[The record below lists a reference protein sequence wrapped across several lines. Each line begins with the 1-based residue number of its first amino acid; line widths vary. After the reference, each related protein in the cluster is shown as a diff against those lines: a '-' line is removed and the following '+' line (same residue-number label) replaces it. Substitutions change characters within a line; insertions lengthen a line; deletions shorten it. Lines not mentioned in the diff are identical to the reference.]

1 MSKKIV
7 YAAMNAD
14 ILHYGH
20 INILKIASQYGKVII
35 GLLTNSAIK
44 TYKKTP
50 IIFNYNERKII
61 VENIKYVHKV
71 VPQKSLSYKNNLI
84 KYKPD
89 FVIHGDDWKYGVQQ
103 KTRLEVINTL
113 AEWGGKLIE
122 PKYTKKISSSL
133 IKKNLKY

>member
-1 MSKKIV
+1 MNNKIV
-7 YAAMNAD
+7 YLSMNAD

-20 INILKIASQYGKVII
+20 INILKIASKYGKVIL
-35 GLLTNSAIK
+35 GLMTNSAIK
-44 TYKKTP
+44 TYKKNP

-61 VENIKYVHKV
+61 VENIKFVHTV
-71 VPQKSLSYKNNLI
+71 VPQKSLSYRSNLI

-89 FVIHGDDWKYGVQQ
+89 FVVHGDDWKRGVQQ

-133 IKKNLKY
+133 IKTKLKY